1 MTWHFT
7 TLSVPFLTDYYNLFY
22 VNNKKVI
29 PVNIIDL
36 ITPLALA
43 IWIMC
48 DGYKHNKGVTI
59 ATNAFSI
66 SDNEL
71 LINAL
76 NKKFGLDCRIIY
88 DHQYP
93 SIYIPYSNLSLLQN
107 LVVPHMHSTL
117 LYKIH
122 L

>member
-1 MTWHFT
+1 
-7 TLSVPFLTDYYNLFY
+7 LFY
-22 VNNKKVI
+22 KNKIKVV
-29 PVNIIDL
+29 PVNIVDL
-36 ITPLALA
+36 ITPLGLA

-48 DGYKHNKGVTI
+48 DGWKHNKGVTI
-59 ATNAFSI
+59 ATNSFSI

-76 NKKFGLDCRIIY
+76 NQKFGLSCRMIY
-88 DHQYP
+88 DHSYP
-93 SIYIPYSNLSLLQN
+93 SIHIPYTNMSILQN
-107 LVVPHMHSTL
+107 LVVPYMHSTL

>member
-1 MTWHFT
+1 
-7 TLSVPFLTDYYNLFY
+7 
-22 VNNKKVI
+22 
-29 PVNIIDL
+29 
-36 ITPLALA
+36 
-43 IWIMC
+43 MC
-48 DGYKHNKGVTI
+48 DGYKHNKGVTL

-66 SDNEL
+66 SDHEL

-76 NKKFGLDCRIIY
+76 NKNFGFNCRMIY
-88 DHQYP
+88 DHEHP
-93 SIYIPYSNLSLLQN
+93 SIHIPFSDLSSLQK